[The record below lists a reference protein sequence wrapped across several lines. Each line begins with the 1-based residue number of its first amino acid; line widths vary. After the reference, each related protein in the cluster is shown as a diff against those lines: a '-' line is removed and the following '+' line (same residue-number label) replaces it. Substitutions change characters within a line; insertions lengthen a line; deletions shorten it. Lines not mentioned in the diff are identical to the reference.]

1 MRADPTGAEGCGNCH
16 RSARKTDPRAGLR
29 VSNGRVG
36 TNQGDLTAHSEDATS
51 LPRSTA
57 AGLALL
63 RIALG
68 VLWVQNAGWKVPPD
82 FGQSDDRGLYF
93 WANQAVEYPV
103 FAPYSWF
110 VENVFVPQISLIG
123 WAVLLTEVA
132 LGAFLV
138 IGLATRLWAAVGIM
152 QTGAIALSVLNAPHE
167 WHWGYYLMGVGH
179 IVLLLSAAGRT
190 WGIDG
195 LLRPLWT
202 RSPGL
207 VARILWATS

>member
-1 MRADPTGAEGCGNCH
+1 M
-16 RSARKTDPRAGLR
+16 
-29 VSNGRVG
+29 SNGRVG
-36 TNQGDLTAHSEDATS
+36 TNPSDLTTHREDVES
-51 LPRSTA
+51 LPRSTG
-57 AGLALL
+57 AGLAIL

-82 FGQSDDRGLYF
+82 FGQAGDRGLYF
-93 WANQAVEYPV
+93 WASQAVEYPV

-110 VENVFVPQISLIG
+110 VENVFLPQIALVG
-123 WAVLLTEVA
+123 WAVLATEVA

-138 IGLATRLWAAVGIM
+138 IGLATRFWAAVGIM

-167 WHWGYYLMGVGH
+167 WHWGYYLMGIGH
-179 IVLLLSAAGRT
+179 LVLLLSAAGRT

-195 LLRPLWT
+195 LLRPAWH

-207 VARILWATS
+207 VARMLTVMS